1 MKPLAFALFPVV
13 ALTLSGCAA
22 HRSQLV
28 LDPVGPPPQT
38 PAIGRPA
45 GTLVVFSA
53 FDSSPHFNRSQYR
66 RQYTNYSVLT
76 ADGQQMV
83 RMVHNDSGKLA
94 EGPEK
99 LELPAGKYL
108 VLARANGY
116 GLVRVPVV
124 IRRGQTT
131 TLHLEGSVWW
141 PASTGIGTSNPVR
154 LPHQE
159 IVGWRAAD

>member
-1 MKPLAFALFPVV
+1 
-13 ALTLSGCAA
+13 
-22 HRSQLV
+22 
-28 LDPVGPPPQT
+28 
-38 PAIGRPA
+38 
-45 GTLVVFSA
+45 
-53 FDSSPHFNRSQYR
+53 
-66 RQYTNYSVLT
+66 
-76 ADGQQMV
+76 
-83 RMVHNDSGKLA
+83 MVHNDSGKLA